1 MTGKKI
7 LPFMLDDTTSID
19 IDSLKDFEYAEKI
32 LKKNNK
38 YIKPN

>member
-7 LPFMLDDTTSID
+7 LPFVLDDAISVD
-19 IDSLKDFEYAEKI
+19 IDNLKDFEYAEKI